1 MVAKSDPTLMF
12 INSGMAPLKDF
23 FLGNQTPPSKRIA
36 DTQKCLRVSGKH
48 NDLEDVGMDGYHHT
62 MFEMLGNWSFG
73 DYFKKD
79 ALEWSWELLTEIY
92 KIPKDR
98 LYVSIFEG
106 NAAEGVPFDQEAYDV
121 WRTMLPEDR
130 ILKFGKKENFWEMG
144 DQGPCGPCS
153 EIHVDLRPDAERAKV
168 DGRDLVNADDPNVI
182 EVWNNVFMQFNRKAD
197 GSLEELPAK
206 SVDTGMGF
214 ERLCRA
220 VQGARSN
227 YDTDLWKPLFDF
239 LGKLSGHTYEDV
251 YPGSDSPGLKA
262 DIAMR
267 VVADHLRAVSFAIA
281 DGQMPDNGGAGYV
294 IRRILRRAVRYY
306 YSVLD
311 IKEPVMYRMAPI
323 LAEEFHDVFPE
334 LKAQIDFVSKVI
346 LEEEKGFLRTLESG
360 LKRFETIDAQNKT
373 VGGAQAFELY
383 DTYGFPYDLTALLAK
398 EKGWNVDE
406 AGFKVALQGQKD
418 RSRKDA
424 AKQVGDW
431 MVLRDEANVDFVGY
445 DQLETRKSH
454 VSKYRAV
461 TAKGEVQYQ
470 IVLNRTPFYP
480 EGGGQVGDTGWMIFG
495 GSLQGGG
502 GQERVRVLDTKKEN
516 TLIYHIV
523 EKLPEQIDDETV
535 RCEVD
540 EPKRRLTEAN
550 HSATHLLHAAL
561 RSVLGTHVQQKGS
574 FLNEETLRFDFQH
587 FQKLS
592 DEELAEIERIVN
604 QKIRENIALEEAR
617 NLPIEEAQ
625 KAGAMM
631 LFGEKYG
638 ETVRMITFDPQYSR
652 ELCGGCHVKYT
663 GQIGYFKITAETAIA
678 AGVRRIEAVTAK
690 GAEQWVSKQ
699 EASLSEVKE
708 VLKNPKDPV
717 KAITDLL
724 EKKKLLEKLRDTLYQ
739 WKASRFLEALKSDVE
754 PYEGLNL
761 LVKKINLDEPNVV
774 KTLSDNLESYCKD
787 AVIVLAYETEDKAF
801 LVIRVSDNLVKSRD
815 IHAGKIVQT
824 LAKDYLSG
832 GGGGQPSFASGNG
845 SNKAGLDKMLD
856 AVKGL
861 IPVLGKPAQH
871 IPEIYVNKDVPTSA
885 FTKDFILKFAKT
897 PFESHYNHPAWKYF
911 TEKSAEFQRK
921 VILSQGRADFTQAYR
936 DLDFDYSLQPYELVD
951 MYCYYYLQM
960 HYSSSLALF
969 ANLKEA
975 LQKTLL
981 DQKDFLFIDI
991 GCGPLTSGAALVEAH
1006 NQSGQGNTLKMHYIG
1021 FDNSEAMLEKAEQVA
1036 VLVRPLA
1043 SESVFEFASE
1053 ESRVLEMIDAFTKTK
1068 QHERT
1073 TVIINLC
1080 YVMAAYWFDPEE
1092 NLNKFATFLE
1102 EISHR
1107 FEGQSIRIV
1116 YQNPVYEPLHRN
1128 WDRLKSKLKYFGN
1141 LKPRAGVINFRFKD
1155 IAGSWA
1161 NYPTPNMSTRF
1172 EWYSNENI

>member
-1 MVAKSDPTLMF
+1 MTSREIRRQFLDFFASKGHKIIPSAPMVAKSDPTLMF

-79 ALEWSWELLTEIY
+79 ALAWSWELLTDIY

-106 NAAEGVPFDQEAYDV
+106 NEAEGVPFDQEAFDV

-153 EIHVDLRPDAERAKV
+153 EIHVDLRSDAERALV
-168 DGRDLVNADDPNVI
+168 DGKTLVNNDDPNVI

-239 LGKLSGHTYEDV
+239 LGNLSGHTYQDV
-251 YPGSDSPGLKA
+251 YPGSDSLALRA

-360 LKRFETIDAQNKT
+360 LKRFENIEIQGTT
-373 VGGAQAFELY
+373 VGGTQAFELY
-383 DTYGFPYDLTALLAK
+383 DTFGFPYDLTALLAK
-398 EKGWNVDE
+398 EKGWDVDE

-424 AKQVGDW
+424 VKQVGDW
-431 MVLRDEANVDFVGY
+431 MVLRDSSAEGGGQGEVEFVGY
-445 DQLETRKSH
+445 DQLETRKSY

-495 GSLQGGG
+495 SEGTN
-502 GQERVRVLDTKKEN
+502 QERVRVLDTKKEN

-523 EKLPEQIDDETV
+523 EKLPEQIDDDTV

-574 FLNEETLRFDFQH
+574 FLNEDTLRFDFQH

-592 DEELAEIERIVN
+592 DEELAAIERIVN

-638 ETVRMITFDPQYSR
+638 ESVRMITFDPGYSR
-652 ELCGGCHVKYT
+652 ELCGGCHVQYT

-690 GAEQWVSKQ
+690 GAEAWIDKKL
-699 EASLSEVKE
+699 ERLSIYDDSF
-708 VLKNPKDPV
+708 KNPRDPG
-717 KAITDLL
+717 KAVADLNEENKRLQKAL
-724 EKKKLLEKLRDTLYQ
+724 ERMVQEQANGLR
-739 WKASRFLEALKSDVE
+739 
-754 PYEGLNL
+754 EGLRSKFILLNGLNFLAEILPIGDTNAVKNL
-761 LVKKINLDEPNVV
+761 AVE
-774 KTLSDNLESYCKD
+774 LERETGN
-787 AVIVLAYETEDKAF
+787 AVIAF
-801 LVIRVSDNLVKSRD
+801 GSVSSDGKPSLTIKISDNLVKEKGLN
-815 IHAGKIVQT
+815 AGTIVRE
-824 LAKDYLSG
+824 LAQKFLKG
-832 GGGGQPSFASGNG
+832 GGGGQPGFATAGG
-845 SNKAGLDKMLD
+845 AEAAGLKD
-856 AVKGL
+856 AV
-861 IPVLGKPAQH
+861 
-871 IPEIYVNKDVPTSA
+871 
-885 FTKDFILKFAKT
+885 
-897 PFESHYNHPAWKYF
+897 
-911 TEKSAEFQRK
+911 
-921 VILSQGRADFTQAYR
+921 
-936 DLDFDYSLQPYELVD
+936 
-951 MYCYYYLQM
+951 
-960 HYSSSLALF
+960 
-969 ANLKEA
+969 
-975 LQKTLL
+975 
-981 DQKDFLFIDI
+981 
-991 GCGPLTSGAALVEAH
+991 
-1006 NQSGQGNTLKMHYIG
+1006 
-1021 FDNSEAMLEKAEQVA
+1021 
-1036 VLVRPLA
+1036 
-1043 SESVFEFASE
+1043 
-1053 ESRVLEMIDAFTKTK
+1053 
-1068 QHERT
+1068 
-1073 TVIINLC
+1073 
-1080 YVMAAYWFDPEE
+1080 
-1092 NLNKFATFLE
+1092 
-1102 EISHR
+1102 
-1107 FEGQSIRIV
+1107 
-1116 YQNPVYEPLHRN
+1116 
-1128 WDRLKSKLKYFGN
+1128 
-1141 LKPRAGVINFRFKD
+1141 AGVK
-1155 IAGSWA
+1155 G
-1161 NYPTPNMSTRF
+1161 YLG
-1172 EWYSNENI
+1172 

>member
-1 MVAKSDPTLMF
+1 MTSRQIRRQFLDFFASKGHKIIPSAPMVAKGDPTLMF

-106 NAAEGVPFDQEAYDV
+106 NEAEGVPFDQEAYDV
-121 WRTMLPEDR
+121 WRSMLPEDR

-153 EIHVDLRPDAERAKV
+153 EIHVDLRSDAERAKV

-360 LKRFETIDAQNKT
+360 LKRFENLPLTPSTGGGNVI
-373 VGGAQAFELY
+373 GGAQAFELY
-383 DTYGFPYDLTALLAK
+383 DTFGFPYDLTALLAK
-398 EKGWNVDE
+398 EKGWSVDE

-431 MVLRDEANVDFVGY
+431 MVLRDEANVDFLGY
-445 DQLETRKSH
+445 DLLETDKSH

-690 GAEQWVSKQ
+690 GAEQYVSGLENEIASIKNVLKAKDLTKGIVALQEENKQ
-699 EASLSEVKE
+699 LQKAIERMIQEQANGLREGLRSKFVILNEVKYLAE
-708 VLKNPKDPV
+708 ILPIADANAVKNLAV
-717 KAITDLL
+717 EL
-724 EKKKLLEKLRDTLYQ
+724 ERET
-739 WKASRFLEALKSDVE
+739 
-754 PYEGLNL
+754 GN
-761 LVKKINLDEPNVV
+761 
-774 KTLSDNLESYCKD
+774 
-787 AVIVLAYETEDKAF
+787 AVIAF
-801 LVIRVSDNLVKSRD
+801 GSVSSDGKPSLTIKISDNLVKEKGLN
-815 IHAGKIVQT
+815 AGSIVRE
-824 LAKDYLSG
+824 LAQKFLKG
-832 GGGGQPSFASGNG
+832 GGGGQPGFAT
-845 SNKAGLDKMLD
+845 AG
-856 AVKGL
+856 G
-861 IPVLGKPAQH
+861 
-871 IPEIYVNKDVPTSA
+871 
-885 FTKDFILKFAKT
+885 
-897 PFESHYNHPAWKYF
+897 
-911 TEKSAEFQRK
+911 TEA
-921 VILSQGRADFTQAYR
+921 GG
-936 DLDFDYSLQPYELVD
+936 
-951 MYCYYYLQM
+951 
-960 HYSSSLALF
+960 
-969 ANLKEA
+969 LKEA
-975 LQKTLL
+975 
-981 DQKDFLFIDI
+981 
-991 GCGPLTSGAALVEAH
+991 VE
-1006 NQSGQGNTLKMHYIG
+1006 G
-1021 FDNSEAMLEKAEQVA
+1021 
-1036 VLVRPLA
+1036 VRGYL
-1043 SESVFEFASE
+1043 
-1053 ESRVLEMIDAFTKTK
+1053 
-1068 QHERT
+1068 
-1073 TVIINLC
+1073 
-1080 YVMAAYWFDPEE
+1080 
-1092 NLNKFATFLE
+1092 
-1102 EISHR
+1102 
-1107 FEGQSIRIV
+1107 
-1116 YQNPVYEPLHRN
+1116 
-1128 WDRLKSKLKYFGN
+1128 
-1141 LKPRAGVINFRFKD
+1141 
-1155 IAGSWA
+1155 
-1161 NYPTPNMSTRF
+1161 
-1172 EWYSNENI
+1172 